1 MSAQASLIYY
11 CVGFEVLVQD
21 MQPWKTGVWKEREKS
36 WVSPQTSIMARGMP
50 LGLCVCFLSLSA
62 AVAVHPDRAHGSSGE
77 SAEFLPLMDA
87 WKHFLNLTTR

>member
-1 MSAQASLIYY
+1 
-11 CVGFEVLVQD
+11 
-21 MQPWKTGVWKEREKS
+21 
-36 WVSPQTSIMARGMP
+36 MARGMP